1 MPSTSPLSL
10 TVFVTIIAA
19 FGVAFVVETVT
30 VTSLL
35 VVKVATITVV
45 VNAAD
50 VVALVMLL
58 VANPRN
64 LTKSSH
70 SGIAHGTRMEHLPF
84 YWVSCGRQCC

>member
-10 TVFVTIIAA
+10 AVVVAIIAA

-45 VNAAD
+45 VDAAD
-50 VVALVMLL
+50 VVALVILL
-58 VANPRN
+58 AANPRN
-64 LTKSSH
+64 LTK
-70 SGIAHGTRMEHLPF
+70 
-84 YWVSCGRQCC
+84 